1 MNFTY
6 KRGRLL
12 ADGSEILVLYG
23 WVVKVE
29 WLANRLTYWLVGR
42 LVHRF
47 QPVGLSQPNDML
59 KRMALWPPM

>member
-1 MNFTY
+1 MNFPY

-23 WVVKVE
+23 WAVKVE

-47 QPVGLSQPNDML
+47 QPVGL
-59 KRMALWPPM
+59 

>member
-1 MNFTY
+1 MNFPY

-29 WLANRLTYWLVGR
+29 WFANRLTYWLVGQP
-42 LVHRF
+42 VHTF
-47 QPVGLSQPNDML
+47 QPVGL
-59 KRMALWPPM
+59 